1 MLATANYPYPLPGP
15 PTHGQTTFEGRE
27 LLATDLFHRR
37 ELPVHFRLLLLSQVC
52 KPCFWDGRKDKL
64 VSRLVEKN
72 KRIGLLQYT
81 AAFK

>member
-37 ELPVHFRLLLLSQVC
+37 ELPVHFRLLLLSQGS
-52 KPCFWDGRKDKL
+52 KAPFNPYLLLRRARRRSGREGK
-64 VSRLVEKN
+64 VTR
-72 KRIGLLQYT
+72 RR
-81 AAFK
+81 